1 MTLAML
7 LRLINCSFIIII
19 IIIYNNL
26 LLFIINLTLLLLLL
40 LLSLLRDL
48 SLDLFFY
55 RMRYNFLCFFGVYY
69 VFLSHSVLCM
79 SVATGRVLCCL
90 VVKLYCYF

>member
-55 RMRYNFLCFFGVYY
+55 RMRYNFLCFLVYITY
-69 VFLSHSVLCM
+69 FCLIVFCACRWRLGESCVALS
-79 SVATGRVLCCL
+79 
-90 VVKLYCYF
+90 